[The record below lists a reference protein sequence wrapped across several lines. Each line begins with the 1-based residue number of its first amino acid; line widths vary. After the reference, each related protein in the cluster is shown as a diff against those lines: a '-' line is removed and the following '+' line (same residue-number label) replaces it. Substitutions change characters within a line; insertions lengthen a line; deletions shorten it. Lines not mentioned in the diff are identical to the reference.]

1 MSDPQVPH
9 DQANP
14 SPEEMRS
21 ALFAQLV
28 MQQSNMALM
37 LLGKVPH
44 PETGQAAKDLETA
57 RLFIDTLE
65 MLEVRTKGNLTQPE
79 AALLKQTL
87 MSLRLAFVE
96 AVEAPP
102 APAEPRPQT
111 EASPA
116 QRAPASAPGA
126 TAPAEEEHHKKFTKK
141 Y

>member
-9 DQANP
+9 DEANP
-14 SPEEMRS
+14 SPDEMRS

-44 PETGQAAKDLETA
+44 PESGQLARDLESA

-65 MLEVRTKGNLTQPE
+65 MLEARTKGNLTQPE

-102 APAEPRPQT
+102 APAEATPQPET
-111 EASPA
+111 SPA
-116 QRAPASAPGA
+116 QEAPAPAAGRA
-126 TAPAEEEHHKKFTKK
+126 APAEEEHHKKFTKK